1 MPKISAFVIAYNRAE
16 LLRACL
22 RRVRFVD
29 ELIVV
34 DKSSTDETP
43 MVAREL
49 ADRYE
54 LVPWTPVVEDTR
66 ALAQSLCS
74 HEWIICL
81 DDDEILSP
89 TASEG
94 IGEVIA
100 KCPEADVFYIPIRH
114 YILGRFDPRSYPEE
128 LRPALYRRGMIH
140 YPTEVHASAVVDPEC
155 RQRVKVEGIW
165 LDHLSHPD
173 VAAYLEKTNRYTS
186 RPERSGA
193 KLPADLAIF
202 ARHQIGLV
210 PVGADPYVQAV
221 GLLRALYDIVDGLK
235 RWEATQPNGH
245 EVFRQ
250 FCQAIEQENDA
261 LGEPWFGK
269 ADGEPWR

>member
-1 MPKISAFVIAYNRAE
+1 MTTVSAFVIAYNRAE

-43 MVAREL
+43 EVAREL

-54 LVPWTPVVEDTR
+54 LVPWSPVVEDTR
-66 ALAQSLCS
+66 AYAQSLCTGD
-74 HEWIICL
+74 WIICL

-89 TASEG
+89 TAPEG
-94 IGEVIA
+94 IAEVIA
-100 KCPEADVFYIPIRH
+100 RCPEADVFYIPIRH

-128 LRPALYRRGMIH
+128 HRPALYRRGMIH
-140 YPTEVHASAVVDPEC
+140 YPPAVHASAIVDQAC
-155 RQRVKVEGIW
+155 RQQVKVEGIW
-165 LDHLSHPD
+165 IDHLSHPD

-186 RPERSGA
+186 Q
-193 KLPADLAIF
+193 PARTGRDMTEVGLALYARNRIGQVATGTGDL
-202 ARHQIGLV
+202 HV
-210 PVGADPYVQAV
+210 EAV
-221 GLLRALYDIVDGLK
+221 GVLRAIYDIVDTLK

-245 EVFRQ
+245 EAFRQ
-250 FCQAIEQENDA
+250 FCQAIEQE
-261 LGEPWFGK
+261 P
-269 ADGEPWR
+269 R